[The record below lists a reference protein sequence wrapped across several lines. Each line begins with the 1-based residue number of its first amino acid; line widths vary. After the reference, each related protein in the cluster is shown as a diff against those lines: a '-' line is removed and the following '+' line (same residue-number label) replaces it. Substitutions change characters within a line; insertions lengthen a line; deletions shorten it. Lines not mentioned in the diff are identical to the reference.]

1 MSTEFKLRTS
11 VETKS
16 KSVNEMNSWIKF
28 PLSEGKELEM
38 GLEIWH
44 IYNEGIYEDSFYT
57 PLPLIS
63 MKDMWIKFRELQK
76 ENKDPEYNVVAYKW
90 ISPGVNDK
98 IMAISVQLCWKEGDD
113 MKFMYVTKTY
123 RTKELQIVTTINN
136 NSKCKNEIVNLI
148 GTRHLNE
155 MNELEK
161 LIRLMAD

>member
-1 MSTEFKLRTS
+1 M
-11 VETKS
+11 ETKS

-57 PLPLIS
+57 PLPLIN

-90 ISPGVNDK
+90 ISPGVKDK
-98 IMAISVQLCWKEGDD
+98 IMAISVAISVQLCWKEGDD
-113 MKFMYVTKTY
+113 MKFMFVTKTY

-136 NSKCKNEIVNLI
+136 NGKCKNEIVDLI

>member
-16 KSVNEMNSWIKF
+16 KSVDEMNSWIKF

-57 PLPLIS
+57 PLPLIN

-76 ENKDPEYNVVAYKW
+76 ENKDPEYNVEAYKW
-90 ISPGVNDK
+90 ISPGVNAK
-98 IMAISVQLCWKEGDD
+98 IMAISVHLCWIEGDD
-113 MKFMYVTKTY
+113 MEFMYVKKTY
-123 RTKELQIVTTINN
+123 MMKGLQIVTTINN
-136 NSKCKNEIVNLI
+136 NGKCKNEIVDLI
-148 GTRHLNE
+148 GKRHLNE

>member
-1 MSTEFKLRTS
+1 M
-11 VETKS
+11 ETRS

-57 PLPLIS
+57 PLPLIN

-90 ISPGVNDK
+90 ISPGVKDK
-98 IMAISVQLCWKEGDD
+98 IMAISVAISVQLCWKEGDD
-113 MKFMYVTKTY
+113 MKFMFVTKTY

-136 NSKCKNEIVNLI
+136 NGKCKNEIVDLI

>member
-57 PLPLIS
+57 PLPLIN

-90 ISPGVNDK
+90 ISPGVNAK

-136 NSKCKNEIVNLI
+136 NSKCKNEIVDLI